1 MKKKPVN
8 KMKEII
14 IYLPDDFEYQ
24 DLLMLAISEFLKSL
38 GLEDGDVDDYTLDE
52 NEDEFIVPVVDP
64 SFVSELEIEI
74 LKARYDGR
82 D

>member
-1 MKKKPVN
+1 MKKKPGN
-8 KMKEII
+8 KMNEIT

-52 NEDEFIVPVVDP
+52 NGDDKFIPAVDP

-74 LKARYDGR
+74 KRAQEDGR